1 MKTDQL
7 TDPTITVFLQTVGV
21 AVAQLKQQL
30 QQDYEQAYP
39 ELREVIHL
47 VLDEEESR
55 AWNLTLFP
63 HLLLPD
69 LVEAHVAKLN
79 LQPGELVQVLTG
91 QEIMATL
98 DKQNRNRGLLFDFE
112 MLTYCGGIYRV
123 LRRVNRAIDEKTGKM
138 LNMKYPCIVLE
149 GVACRSDYHR
159 LCPRAIYH
167 YWRESWLKR
176 AVDIPVPGRL
186 EEIAEPCEKR

>member
-79 LQPGELVQVLTG
+79 LQPVETKHDDVFAPRRHR
-91 QEIMATL
+91 E
-98 DKQNRNRGLLFDFE
+98 QNFYQPAL
-112 MLTYCGGIYRV
+112 
-123 LRRVNRAIDEKTGKM
+123 A
-138 LNMKYPCIVLE
+138 PC
-149 GVACRSDYHR
+149 
-159 LCPRAIYH
+159 
-167 YWRESWLKR
+167 
-176 AVDIPVPGRL
+176 
-186 EEIAEPCEKR
+186 